1 MNKINYLTESELSNN
16 EMIKPNSIILGNSL
30 NIIKQLPSKSIN
42 AIITDPPYCISRNSG
57 FACKS
62 SKEEYNKKYGKYV
75 IDFGEWD
82 KDEIDLQS
90 FLTEFYRILKDG
102 GSLICFYDIW
112 KIQKFKAIAEEVGFK
127 QPRVCLWVKTNPVPV
142 NSKLNYLSNSKEC
155 FLTFTKK
162 SKPTFNSEYN
172 RGLFYYPICSGSERT
187 AHPTQKPLK
196 LMEEIL
202 QIHSNEN
209 DIILDPFMGSGTTGV
224 ACKNTSRRFIGIEI
238 YEKYFNLA
246 KERLSND

>member
-1 MNKINYLTESELSNN
+1 MTI
-16 EMIKPNSIILGNSL
+16 
-30 NIIKQLPSKSIN
+30 QLFCGDCLEIMPALADKSID

-209 DIILDPFMGSGTTGV
+209 DIILDPFMGSGTTCV
-224 ACKNTSRRFIGIEI
+224 SALNTGRRFIGIEI